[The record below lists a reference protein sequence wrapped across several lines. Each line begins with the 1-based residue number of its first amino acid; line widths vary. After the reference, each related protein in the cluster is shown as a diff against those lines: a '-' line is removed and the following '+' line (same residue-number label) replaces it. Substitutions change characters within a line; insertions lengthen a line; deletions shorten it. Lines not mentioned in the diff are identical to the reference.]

1 MDIVHYQLQFWCNHS
16 MIEKYYNR
24 AVTSLLG
31 TARVQGLY
39 DMEKLSTFWE
49 KWETSIAH
57 F

>member
-1 MDIVHYQLQFWCNHS
+1 

-24 AVTSLLG
+24 AVTSLFG

-49 KWETSIAH
+49 TLRKIAH
-57 F
+57 LLNELQKFLVKLLLS